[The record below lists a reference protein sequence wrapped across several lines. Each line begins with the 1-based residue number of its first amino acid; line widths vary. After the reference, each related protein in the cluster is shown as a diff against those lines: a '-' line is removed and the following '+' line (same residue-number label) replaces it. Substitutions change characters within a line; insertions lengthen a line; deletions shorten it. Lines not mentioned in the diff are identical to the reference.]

1 MTFLHA
7 LWHYPF
13 LQIVMLAGLASA
25 VASGVVGPLVVS
37 RRIAFM
43 AGGIAHSVLG
53 GLGIAHWLGAPPLLG
68 ALLAAVVSALLI
80 AFASLRARE
89 NEDMLIGALWAV
101 GMAIG
106 IIALAQAPG
115 YSVNLMSYL
124 LGSLMMAT
132 RDQVVLMLGLNAL
145 MLGLLWLSY
154 RPLMATLFDPEFA
167 ALRGVPTGLLYSGFL
182 VVVALAVVVL
192 VYTVGLVMVMALVTL
207 PAATARLGTA
217 RLPAMMLAASG
228 AAMLAVVL
236 GLAVAYA
243 GDTPAGATIV
253 LCAALLYLAG
263 LLIRHLAQRQRRH
276 TQPKG
281 P

>member
-1 MTFLHA
+1 MTFLQA

-37 RRIAFM
+37 RRLAFM

-53 GLGIAHWLGAPPLLG
+53 GLGIAHWLGALPLLG
-68 ALLAAVVSALLI
+68 ALLAAVASALLI

-101 GMAIG
+101 GMAVG

-124 LGSLMMAT
+124 LGSLLMAT
-132 RDQVVLMLGLNAL
+132 RDQVMLMLGLNAL

-154 RPLMATLFDPEFA
+154 RPLAATLFDPEFA
-167 ALRGVPTGLLYSGFL
+167 ALRGVPTGLLYACFL
-182 VVVALAVVVL
+182 IVVALAVVVL
-192 VYTVGLVMVMALVTL
+192 VHTVGLVMVMALVTL

-217 RLPAMMLAASG
+217 RLPAMMLAACG
-228 AAMLAVVL
+228 AALLAVSV
-236 GLAVAYA
+236 GLATAYA
-243 GDTPAGATIV
+243 GDLPAGATIV

-263 LLIRHLAQRQRRH
+263 LLIRHLMERRRRRSA
-276 TQPKG
+276 
-281 P
+281 

>member
-1 MTFLHA
+1 MTFLQA

-13 LQIVMLAGLASA
+13 LQVVMLAGLASA

-132 RDQVVLMLGLNAL
+132 RDQVMLMLGLNAL

-228 AAMLAVVL
+228 AALLAVTL
-236 GLAVAYA
+236 GLATAYA
-243 GDTPAGATIV
+243 GDLPAGATIV

-263 LLIRHLAQRQRRH
+263 LLIQYLAKRRH
-276 TQPKG
+276 PSPT
-281 P
+281 

>member
-1 MTFLHA
+1 MTFLQA

-13 LQIVMLAGLASA
+13 LQVVMLAGLASA

-53 GLGIAHWLGAPPLLG
+53 GLGIAHWLDAPPLFG
-68 ALLAAVVSALLI
+68 ALLAAVASALLI

-132 RDQVVLMLGLNAL
+132 RDQVMLMLGLNAL
-145 MLGLLWLSY
+145 MLGLLWLTY

-167 ALRGVPTGLLYSGFL
+167 ALRGVPIGLLYSGFL

-228 AAMLAVVL
+228 TALLAVTL
-236 GLAVAYA
+236 GLGLAYA

-253 LCAALLYLAG
+253 LCAALLYLSG
-263 LLIRHLAQRQRRH
+263 MLIKYLAQRRRH
-276 TQPKG
+276 FPT
-281 P
+281 

>member
-1 MTFLHA
+1 MTFLQA

-13 LQIVMLAGLASA
+13 LQVVMLAGLASA

-53 GLGIAHWLGAPPLLG
+53 GLGIAHWLDAPPLFG

-132 RDQVVLMLGLNAL
+132 RDQVMLMLGLNAL
-145 MLGLLWLSY
+145 MLGLLWLTY

-167 ALRGVPTGLLYSGFL
+167 ALRGVPIGLLYSGFL

-228 AAMLAVVL
+228 TALLAVTL
-236 GLAVAYA
+236 GLGLAYA

-253 LCAALLYLAG
+253 LCAALLYLSG
-263 LLIRHLAQRQRRH
+263 MLIKYLAQRRRH
-276 TQPKG
+276 FPT
-281 P
+281 

>member
-1 MTFLHA
+1 MTFLQA

-37 RRIAFM
+37 RRLAFM

-53 GLGIAHWLGAPPLLG
+53 GLGIAHWLGTPPLLG
-68 ALLAAVVSALLI
+68 ALLAAVASALLI

-101 GMAIG
+101 GMAVG

-124 LGSLMMAT
+124 LGSLLMAT
-132 RDQVVLMLGLNAL
+132 RDQVMLMLGLNAL

-154 RPLMATLFDPEFA
+154 RPLAATLFDPEFA
-167 ALRGVPTGLLYSGFL
+167 ALRGVPTGLLYACFL
-182 VVVALAVVVL
+182 IVVALAVVVL
-192 VYTVGLVMVMALVTL
+192 VHTVGLVMVMALVTL

-217 RLPAMMLAASG
+217 RLPAMMLAACG
-228 AAMLAVVL
+228 AALLAVSV
-236 GLAVAYA
+236 GLATAYA
-243 GDTPAGATIV
+243 GDLPAGATIV

-263 LLIRHLAQRQRRH
+263 LLIRHLMERRRRQSA
-276 TQPKG
+276 
-281 P
+281 

>member
-1 MTFLHA
+1 MTFLQA

-13 LQIVMLAGLASA
+13 LQVVMLAGLASA

-132 RDQVVLMLGLNAL
+132 RDQVMLMLGLNAL

-228 AAMLAVVL
+228 AALLAVTL
-236 GLAVAYA
+236 GLATAYA
-243 GDTPAGATIV
+243 GDLPAGATIV

-263 LLIRHLAQRQRRH
+263 LLIRYLAKRRH
-276 TQPKG
+276 PSPT
-281 P
+281 